1 MAASTTISQPPQGNS
16 STSSNPTRPVTA
28 LPLQTSANASNSTP
42 ATPNTTSTVTSSL
55 AALSSQPQNLA
66 SSSNSTSQN
75 KYRPLN
81 VRDALSYLDQ
91 VKVQF
96 QDFPGVYNK
105 FLDIM
110 KDFKTQMIDTPGVI
124 DGVSS
129 LFRGHPSLIQGF
141 NTFLPPGY
149 RIDVSQG
156 EGPNQTGN
164 SSAYSIITVTH
175 PMGIQTQKRV
185 PLQTGGEEIGS
196 HVVPESAAPLPPAST
211 SEQPTRENLN
221 AVNSANPSNHFAPQK
236 SLNEPPLPP
245 VVALK
250 PKPITLDVIANLNRN
265 PSPVPSSNL
274 STDQSKP
281 PIKPLEF
288 NHAITYVNKIKN
300 RYASDPKTY
309 QTFLDIL
316 QTYQRDAR
324 PIQEV
329 YEQVNQLF
337 SGAPDLLTEF
347 MQFLPD
353 PSGNAGQLPATD
365 SAGNLLLNSGASYID
380 GSHPVATTSAQNM
393 SSTSKRNHKDTPN
406 NFPSDSKYPMSSRA
420 GPPIM
425 NHEDQSYTHSQHSG
439 KKRRHPGTG
448 APNNYFAPSNEHLAP
463 GGSRTHNS
471 LQAFGANQL
480 GETNGEFNRA
490 GNFNQ
495 TSPSRGVK
503 RKHRTVNKS
512 SDPAT
517 SGTPVSGLP
526 PPGFAPHGSATIGE
540 AYSAA
545 NTTNQLLDRA
555 KRKSRS
561 NSRNANP
568 SDLDHKHGSAIHQGV
583 PRQSTAKEE
592 LLFFYHLKTYFE
604 NQTTYIEF
612 LKIINLFTQ
621 DLIDLETLVLRIEPF
636 LINCPELFSRFKDIV
651 GWKDDLIIGKTHGP
665 ANGHLSKKKTRHY
678 QDQTAQP
685 TLSEPETIPECG
697 PSYRILPDS
706 QLASNCSGRDAL
718 CWDVLND
725 KLICGAPATNEDE
738 QIFLPRQTNAFERAL
753 YQAEDERHEYDYHI
767 EANVRTIALL
777 EPINLRIQQMDP
789 ETRAEYRLK
798 PGLGGQSKS
807 VYQRIIKKIYGKQQ
821 GQEVIQALHENPTLA
836 VPIVLARLKQKDEEW
851 KKALRDWNRVWREV
865 DGKNYWKA
873 LDHQGISFKAVD
885 KKMIGNRNL
894 VSEIELIKREQQQKQ
909 KLLLNPS
916 MIRFLPK
923 HQLELQLQNVEV
935 FYDVLKILIHFLD
948 HVSNSTGLD
957 DTDKD
962 RIEAQLKLIVTSFF
976 NIPEDEFDKH
986 LTPLPPERKGAE
998 NDASNPTKNFDTDG
1012 NETAYSEG
1020 DTSDVAGSAQNN
1032 QGDDERPEGTV
1043 GRPSR
1048 GLSARKRGPPAKDGT
1063 SNATGNTDL
1072 RKRAMKNASSG
1083 GVICND
1089 RASARR
1095 IESNKKSLGL
1105 RTSRAPS
1112 PTDEVAASRSDVN
1125 NRGRP
1130 SESYPGDPAGI
1141 IRTSSIRDQPYP
1153 QADDAN
1159 GSSKMRSNA
1168 ADPSSAVCQD
1178 ANSLG
1183 EQSRSSASRATRL
1196 NEVRD
1201 TEDSNKNPRPQEL
1214 RLSFFA
1220 NNGYYCFFRLI
1231 HILYTRFE
1239 TLKLASLNADLASQH
1254 LSPTNTDHVASRSF
1268 DHIAPS
1274 APARRH
1280 FSSYKQMLAS
1290 IENFN
1295 SGVIDQSAFEEEC
1308 RTLFGIKGYL
1318 LVTVD
1323 KVCQALV
1330 KVLSN
1335 LSHHPGSKKILE
1347 LFQNQK
1353 KMYDSDRVNLTDC
1366 QKLSYRRSVE
1376 SLTGNGHESKVYRI
1390 EWITSSRAIRIQLIG
1405 GDEISQEDFDAM
1417 EKAWS
1422 DYIASFQDM
1431 SVDRT
1436 LGLENFKLKP
1446 PFLNRNIKLVKKSTQ
1461 DKLVTTKEENDFK
1474 EGNFIAET
1482 GLAIRICMRSYKMF
1496 FHPNTTEFLMRKK
1509 KKQISNKSTT
1519 SG

>member
-1 MAASTTISQPPQGNS
+1 MAAPTTISQPPQANNH
-16 STSSNPTRPVTA
+16 NPTRPVTA
-28 LPLQTSANASNSTP
+28 LANPSNSSQ
-42 ATPNTTSTVTSSL
+42 ATISTTSTVTSSL
-55 AALSSQPQNLA
+55 TALSSQPQNLPN
-66 SSSNSTSQN
+66 SSTPNSQN

-156 EGPNQTGN
+156 DGPNQTGHL
-164 SSAYSIITVTH
+164 SAYSLITVTH

-196 HVVPESAAPLPPAST
+196 HVVPESAVPVSVAST
-211 SEQPTRENLN
+211 SEQPTRDN
-221 AVNSANPSNHFAPQK
+221 VNMSNSSNPSNHFAPQK
-236 SLNEPPLPP
+236 CLNEAPLPP

-250 PKPITLDVIANLNRN
+250 PKSITLDAIANLNRN
-265 PSPVPSSNL
+265 PSPVPSSNP

-281 PIKPLEF
+281 AVKPLEF

-337 SGAPDLLTEF
+337 SGAPDLLAEF
-347 MQFLPD
+347 MKFLPD
-353 PSGNAGQLPATD
+353 PSGNVGQPPATD
-365 SAGNLLLNSGASYID
+365 SAGIAFANCGASHAD
-380 GSHPVATTSAQNM
+380 GSHPVPSTSAQNITKNNHRDTINNM
-393 SSTSKRNHKDTPN
+393 SLASRYAMP
-406 NFPSDSKYPMSSRA
+406 SRA
-420 GPPIM
+420 GPPATT
-425 NHEDQSYTHSQHSG
+425 HEDQTYTNSEYSG
-439 KKRRHPGTG
+439 KKRRHPASSATHGHFGPLNDHSTSSG
-448 APNNYFAPSNEHLAP
+448 P
-463 GGSRTHNS
+463 RTHAS
-471 LQAFGANQL
+471 LQGSSANQT
-480 GETNGEFNRA
+480 GETNGDLNRA
-490 GNFNQ
+490 GNLNQ
-495 TSPSRGVK
+495 ISPSRGVK
-503 RKHRTVNKS
+503 RKQRAANKASEPAS
-512 SDPAT
+512 SAT
-517 SGTPVSGLP
+517 SVSGLP

-545 NTTNQLLDRA
+545 DTTNHMLDRA

-561 NSRNANP
+561 SPQNVNVSDQDPKYGLDISRC
-568 SDLDHKHGSAIHQGV
+568 V

-592 LLFFYHLKTYFE
+592 LLFFYHIKTYFE

-612 LKIINLFTQ
+612 LKLINLFTQ
-621 DLIDLETLVLRIEPF
+621 DLIDLDTLVLRIEPF

-651 GWKDDLIIGKTHGP
+651 GWKDDLTMRKTQNLE
-665 ANGHLSKKKTRHY
+665 NGHLSKKKTRLYSDHSH
-678 QDQTAQP
+678 QP
-685 TLSEPETIPECG
+685 TFTGSEDVPECG
-697 PSYRILPDS
+697 PSYRVLPDS
-706 QLASNCSGRDAL
+706 ELASNCSGRDAL
-718 CWDVLND
+718 CWAVLND
-725 KLICGAPATNEDE
+725 KLVCGAPATNDDD

-821 GQEVIQALHENPTLA
+821 GQEVIQALHDSPALA

-865 DGKNYWKA
+865 DGKNYWKS

-885 KKMIGNRNL
+885 KKMIGSRNL
-894 VSEIELIKREQQQKQ
+894 VNEIELIKREQQQKQ

-916 MIRFLPK
+916 LIRFLPK
-923 HQLELQLQNVEV
+923 HQLELELKKVDV

-948 HVSNSTGLD
+948 HVPNSTGLD
-957 DTDKD
+957 DAEKD
-962 RIEAQLKLIVTSFF
+962 RIEAQLKLIVTLFF

-998 NDASNPTKNFDTDG
+998 NESSNPTRNLDTDG
-1012 NETAYSEG
+1012 NETVYSEG
-1020 DTSDVAGSAQNN
+1020 DTSDVAASAHNN

-1048 GLSARKRGPPAKDGT
+1048 GASARKRGPPVKDG
-1063 SNATGNTDL
+1063 ATNDTATTDL

-1083 GVICND
+1083 GVISNE

-1095 IESNKKSLGL
+1095 MESNRKSVGS
-1105 RTSRAPS
+1105 RTPRATSPTNETSRLPIND
-1112 PTDEVAASRSDVN
+1112 P
-1125 NRGRP
+1125 GKH
-1130 SESYPGDPAGI
+1130 SESSPVNPAGI
-1141 IRTSSIRDQPYP
+1141 IKTSSMRDQRHPTV
-1153 QADDAN
+1153 DDAN
-1159 GSSKMRSNA
+1159 GSVNMSSNA
-1168 ADPSSAVCQD
+1168 EDSSSAACQD
-1178 ANSLG
+1178 NNSLG
-1183 EQSRSSASRATRL
+1183 EQSQSSAGRATRT
-1196 NEVRD
+1196 NEVHD
-1201 TEDSNKNPRPQEL
+1201 AEDSKKKTRLQEL
-1214 RLSFFA
+1214 RLSFFG

-1239 TLKLASLNADLASQH
+1239 TLKLASLDSDQAAQH
-1254 LSPTNTDHVASRSF
+1254 LYPTNTDPMASNPSDPITRSISSRRNF
-1268 DHIAPS
+1268 D
-1274 APARRH
+1274 
-1280 FSSYKQMLAS
+1280 SYKQMLAS

-1295 SGVIDQSAFEEEC
+1295 SGVIEQSAFEEEC
-1308 RTLFGIKGYL
+1308 RNLFGIKGYL

-1323 KVCQALV
+1323 KVCQALI

-1335 LSHHPGSKKILE
+1335 LSHHHGSKKIFE
-1347 LFQNQK
+1347 LFKVQK
-1353 KMYDSDRVNLTDC
+1353 KMYESDQANVTDC

-1390 EWITSSRAIRIQLIG
+1390 EWISSTRAIRIQLIG
-1405 GDEISQEDFDAM
+1405 GDDISQEDFDAM

-1422 DYIASFQDM
+1422 DYIESFQNM
-1431 SVDRT
+1431 AVDRT
-1436 LGLENFKLKP
+1436 LGLENVKLNP
-1446 PFLNRNIKLVKKSTQ
+1446 PFLNRNIKVVKKSIQDELPTTQ
-1461 DKLVTTKEENDFK
+1461 ENVKNFKEES
-1474 EGNFIAET
+1474 FITET

-1496 FHPNTTEFLMRKK
+1496 FHPNTTELLMRKK
-1509 KKQISNKSTT
+1509 KNTPKDSKPIDK
-1519 SG
+1519 

>member
-1 MAASTTISQPPQGNS
+1 MAASTTISQPPPANNN
-16 STSSNPTRPVTA
+16 SNPTRPAAA
-28 LPLQTSANASNSTP
+28 LPLQTPAITSNSTH
-42 ATPNTTSTVTSSL
+42 ATPTTTSTVTSSL
-55 AALSSQPQNLA
+55 TALSQPQNSPNSA
-66 SSSNSTSQN
+66 NSNTQN

-129 LFRGHPSLIQGF
+129 LFRGHPSLVQGF

-156 EGPNQTGN
+156 DGPNQSGN
-164 SSAYSIITVTH
+164 VPAYSLITVTH

-196 HVVPESAAPLPPAST
+196 HVVPESATRLPPAPT
-211 SEQPTRENLN
+211 SEQPPQPTREN
-221 AVNSANPSNHFAPQK
+221 VNVMNSTNLSTHPAPQK
-236 SLNEPPLPP
+236 CLNEPPLPP

-250 PKPITLDVIANLNRN
+250 PKSITLDVIANLNRN

-281 PIKPLEF
+281 TVKPLEF

-353 PSGNAGQLPATD
+353 PSGNAGQLAATD
-365 SAGNLLLNSGASYID
+365 STNATFLNSGAPYID
-380 GSHPVATTSAQNM
+380 ESRPTHSTSAQNM
-393 SSTSKRNHKDTPN
+393 PSTSKRHHKDTSHN
-406 NFPSDSKYPMSSRA
+406 LSLDSKYSMASRSGLA
-420 GPPIM
+420 VM
-425 NHEDQSYTHSQHSG
+425 NHEDQSYTHSQHSS
-439 KKRRHPGTG
+439 KKRRHPAGGTV
-448 APNNYFAPSNEHLAP
+448 PNYSGPSNEYHAL
-463 GGSRTHNS
+463 GGSRTHSS
-471 LQAFGANQL
+471 LQGFGVNQV
-480 GETNGEFNRA
+480 GEMNGEFNHTDT
-490 GNFNQ
+490 FNH
-495 TSPSRGVK
+495 TSPGRGVK
-503 RKHRTVNKS
+503 RKHRAVNKDS
-512 SDPAT
+512 TT
-517 SGTPVSGLP
+517 SGAPVSGLP

-545 NTTNQLLDRA
+545 NATNQLLDRT

-561 NSRNANP
+561 NPPNANT
-568 SDLDHKHGSAIHQGV
+568 SDLNPRHGLDIP

-592 LLFFYHLKTYFE
+592 LLFFYHLKSYFE

-651 GWKDDLIIGKTHGP
+651 GWKDDLTMRKTHSP
-665 ANGHLSKKKTRHY
+665 PNGHLLKKKTRHHH
-678 QDQTAQP
+678 DQMNPP
-685 TLSEPETIPECG
+685 TLSGSEDSPECG
-697 PSYRILPDS
+697 PSYRIVPDS
-706 QLASNCSGRDAL
+706 ELSSNCSGRDAL
-718 CWDVLND
+718 CRDVLND
-725 KLICGAPATNEDE
+725 KLVCGAPATNEDE

-821 GQEVIQALHENPTLA
+821 GQEVIQALHENPALA

-885 KKMIGNRNL
+885 KKIIGNRNL
-894 VSEIELIKREQQQKQ
+894 VNEIELIKREQQQKQ

-923 HQLELQLQNVEV
+923 HQLELELKNVEV
-935 FYDVLKILIHFLD
+935 FYDVLKIFIHFLD

-962 RIEAQLKLIVTSFF
+962 RIEAQLKLIVTLFF

-998 NDASNPTKNFDTDG
+998 NDSNPTRNLDTDG

-1020 DTSDVAGSAQNN
+1020 DMSDVAGSAPNN
-1032 QGDDERPEGTV
+1032 PGEDERPEGAV

-1048 GLSARKRGPPAKDGT
+1048 GASGRKRGPPAKEGT
-1063 SNATGNTDL
+1063 TTTAGNTDL
-1072 RKRAMKNASSG
+1072 RKRAMKNASNG
-1083 GVICND
+1083 GVICNE

-1095 IESNKKSLGL
+1095 MESNKKSFGS
-1105 RTSRAPS
+1105 RTSRATS
-1112 PTDEVAASRSDVN
+1112 PTGEAAASRHEIN
-1125 NRGRP
+1125 NAGQP
-1130 SESYPGDPAGI
+1130 SESSHADPADFI
-1141 IRTSSIRDQPYP
+1141 KTSSARDQKPP
-1153 QADDAN
+1153 QADHTN
-1159 GSSKMRSNA
+1159 GSA
-1168 ADPSSAVCQD
+1168 AEDSSSAVCQD

-1183 EQSRSSASRATRL
+1183 EQSQSSASRAIQA
-1196 NEVRD
+1196 NEVH
-1201 TEDSNKNPRPQEL
+1201 EDLNDNPRLQEL

-1220 NNGYYCFFRLI
+1220 NNGFYCFFRLM

-1239 TLKLASLNADLASQH
+1239 TLKLASLDMDMSSQRF
-1254 LSPTNTDHVASRSF
+1254 SPPNTDPV
-1268 DHIAPS
+1268 APS
-1274 APARRH
+1274 ASDPITPSSHSRRH

-1295 SGVIDQSAFEEEC
+1295 SGVIDQGTFEDEC
-1308 RTLFGIKGYL
+1308 RNLFGIKGYL

-1330 KVLSN
+1330 KVLSH
-1335 LSHHPGSKKILE
+1335 LSHHHGSKKILE
-1347 LFQNQK
+1347 LFQIQK
-1353 KMYDSDRVNLTDC
+1353 KMYDSDRVNVTDC

-1390 EWITSSRAIRIQLIG
+1390 EWVSSSRAIRIQLIG
-1405 GDEISQEDFDAM
+1405 GDEISQEDFDAI

-1431 SVDRT
+1431 SLSRT
-1436 LGLENFKLKP
+1436 LGLENFKLNP
-1446 PFLNRNIKLVKKSTQ
+1446 PFLNRNIKLVKKSTK
-1461 DKLVTTKEENDFK
+1461 DEPVTTKEENDFK
-1474 EGNFIAET
+1474 EENFITET
-1482 GLAIRICMRSYKMF
+1482 GLAIRICMRSYRMF
-1496 FHPNTTEFLMRKK
+1496 FHPNTTEMLMRKK
-1509 KKQISNKSTT
+1509 KKQIIDQSAT

>member
-1 MAASTTISQPPQGNS
+1 MAAPTTISQPPQANNH
-16 STSSNPTRPVTA
+16 NPTRPVTA
-28 LPLQTSANASNSTP
+28 LANPSNSSQ
-42 ATPNTTSTVTSSL
+42 ATISTTSTVTSSL
-55 AALSSQPQNLA
+55 TALSSQPQNLPN
-66 SSSNSTSQN
+66 SSTPNSQN

-156 EGPNQTGN
+156 DGPNQTGHL
-164 SSAYSIITVTH
+164 SAYSLITVTH

-196 HVVPESAAPLPPAST
+196 HVVPESAVPVSVAST
-211 SEQPTRENLN
+211 SEQPTRDN
-221 AVNSANPSNHFAPQK
+221 VNMSNSSNPSNHFAPQK
-236 SLNEPPLPP
+236 CLNEAPLPP

-250 PKPITLDVIANLNRN
+250 PKSITLDAIANLNRN
-265 PSPVPSSNL
+265 PSPVPSSNP

-281 PIKPLEF
+281 AVKPLEF

-337 SGAPDLLTEF
+337 SGAPDLLAEF
-347 MQFLPD
+347 MKFLPD
-353 PSGNAGQLPATD
+353 PSGNVGQPPATD
-365 SAGNLLLNSGASYID
+365 SAGIAFANCGASHAD
-380 GSHPVATTSAQNM
+380 GSHPVPSTSAQNITKNNHRDTINNM
-393 SSTSKRNHKDTPN
+393 SLASRYAMP
-406 NFPSDSKYPMSSRA
+406 SRA
-420 GPPIM
+420 GPPATT
-425 NHEDQSYTHSQHSG
+425 HEDQTYTNSEYSG
-439 KKRRHPGTG
+439 KKRRHPASSATHGHFGPLNDHSTSSG
-448 APNNYFAPSNEHLAP
+448 P
-463 GGSRTHNS
+463 RTHAS
-471 LQAFGANQL
+471 LQGSSANQT
-480 GETNGEFNRA
+480 GETNGDLNRA
-490 GNFNQ
+490 GNLNQ
-495 TSPSRGVK
+495 ISPSRGVK
-503 RKHRTVNKS
+503 RKQRAANKASEPAS
-512 SDPAT
+512 SAT
-517 SGTPVSGLP
+517 SVSGLP

-545 NTTNQLLDRA
+545 DTTNHMLDRA

-561 NSRNANP
+561 SPQNVNVSDQDPKYGLDISRC
-568 SDLDHKHGSAIHQGV
+568 V

-592 LLFFYHLKTYFE
+592 LLFFYHIKTYFE

-612 LKIINLFTQ
+612 LKLINLFTQ
-621 DLIDLETLVLRIEPF
+621 DLIDLDTLVLRIEPF

-651 GWKDDLIIGKTHGP
+651 GWKDDLTMRKTQNLE
-665 ANGHLSKKKTRHY
+665 NGHLSKKKNT
-678 QDQTAQP
+678 
-685 TLSEPETIPECG
+685 
-697 PSYRILPDS
+697 
-706 QLASNCSGRDAL
+706 DAL
-718 CWDVLND
+718 CWAVLND
-725 KLICGAPATNEDE
+725 KLVCGAPATNDDD

-821 GQEVIQALHENPTLA
+821 GQEVIQALHDSPALA

-851 KKALRDWNRVWREV
+851 KKALRDWNR
-865 DGKNYWKA
+865 
-873 LDHQGISFKAVD
+873 GISFKAVD
-885 KKMIGNRNL
+885 KKMIGSRNL
-894 VSEIELIKREQQQKQ
+894 VNEIELIKREQQQKQ

-916 MIRFLPK
+916 LIRFLPK
-923 HQLELQLQNVEV
+923 HQLELELKKVDV

-948 HVSNSTGLD
+948 HVPNSTGLD
-957 DTDKD
+957 DAEKD
-962 RIEAQLKLIVTSFF
+962 RIEAQLKLIVTLFF

-998 NDASNPTKNFDTDG
+998 NESSNPTRNLDTD
-1012 NETAYSEG
+1012 G
-1020 DTSDVAGSAQNN
+1020 DTSDVAASAHNN

-1048 GLSARKRGPPAKDGT
+1048 GASARKRGPPVKDGAT
-1063 SNATGNTDL
+1063 NATATTDL

-1083 GVICND
+1083 GPNN
-1089 RASARR
+1089 
-1095 IESNKKSLGL
+1095 E
-1105 RTSRAPS
+1105 TSRLPIND
-1112 PTDEVAASRSDVN
+1112 P
-1125 NRGRP
+1125 GKH
-1130 SESYPGDPAGI
+1130 SESSPVNPAGI
-1141 IRTSSIRDQPYP
+1141 IKTSSMRDQRHPTV
-1153 QADDAN
+1153 DDAN
-1159 GSSKMRSNA
+1159 GSVNMSSNA
-1168 ADPSSAVCQD
+1168 EDSSSAACQD
-1178 ANSLG
+1178 NNSLG
-1183 EQSRSSASRATRL
+1183 EQSQSSAGRATRT
-1196 NEVRD
+1196 NEVHD
-1201 TEDSNKNPRPQEL
+1201 AEDSKKKTRLQEL
-1214 RLSFFA
+1214 RLSFFG

-1239 TLKLASLNADLASQH
+1239 TLKLASLDSDQAAQH
-1254 LSPTNTDHVASRSF
+1254 LYPTNTDPMASNPSDPITRSISSRRNF
-1268 DHIAPS
+1268 D
-1274 APARRH
+1274 
-1280 FSSYKQMLAS
+1280 SYKQMLAS

-1295 SGVIDQSAFEEEC
+1295 SGVIEQSAFEEEC
-1308 RTLFGIKGYL
+1308 RNLFGIKGYL

-1323 KVCQALV
+1323 K
-1330 KVLSN
+1330 LSN
-1335 LSHHPGSKKILE
+1335 LSHHHGSKKIFE
-1347 LFQNQK
+1347 LFKVQK
-1353 KMYDSDRVNLTDC
+1353 KMYESDQANVTDC

-1390 EWITSSRAIRIQLIG
+1390 EWISSTRAIRIQLIG
-1405 GDEISQEDFDAM
+1405 GDDISQEDFDAM

-1422 DYIASFQDM
+1422 DYIESFQNM
-1431 SVDRT
+1431 AVDRT
-1436 LGLENFKLKP
+1436 LGLENDELP
-1446 PFLNRNIKLVKKSTQ
+1446 TTQENVKNF
-1461 DKLVTTKEENDFK
+1461 KEES
-1474 EGNFIAET
+1474 FITET

-1496 FHPNTTEFLMRKK
+1496 FHPNTTELLMRKK
-1509 KKQISNKSTT
+1509 KNTPKESKPIDK
-1519 SG
+1519 